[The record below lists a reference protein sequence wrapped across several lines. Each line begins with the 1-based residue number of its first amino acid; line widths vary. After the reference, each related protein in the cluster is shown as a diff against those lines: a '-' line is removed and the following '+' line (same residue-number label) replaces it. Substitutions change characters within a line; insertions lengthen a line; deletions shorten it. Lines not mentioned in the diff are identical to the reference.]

1 MMAAMMRETAVHS
14 FMVRF
19 VLETAEESGEA
30 RWRGLIR
37 HVQSGAELHFNRVE
51 EALQFMNHTANL
63 DGAQPDKH
71 DPAP

>member
-19 VLETAEESGEA
+19 VLDTTEESGEA

-37 HVQSGAELHFNRVE
+37 HVQSGAELHFSRVE
-51 EALQFMNHTANL
+51 EALQFMNRMANL
-63 DGAQPDKH
+63 DGARSDKE
-71 DPAP
+71 D